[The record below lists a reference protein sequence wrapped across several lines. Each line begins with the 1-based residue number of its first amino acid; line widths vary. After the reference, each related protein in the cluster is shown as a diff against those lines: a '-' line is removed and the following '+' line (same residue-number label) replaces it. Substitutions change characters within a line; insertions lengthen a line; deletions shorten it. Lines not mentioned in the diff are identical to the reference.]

1 MDFVGKNLLPTNLEV
16 EIDLNKTDEDKNEVK
31 IRNTMRL
38 NIKDKEKENGMTL
51 EPKEVHRRSFS
62 KKYISLV
69 QYKLNNAQNDKKDE
83 KR

>member
-1 MDFVGKNLLPTNLEV
+1 
-16 EIDLNKTDEDKNEVK
+16 
-31 IRNTMRL
+31 MRL

-83 KR
+83 KKVTKHLLIDYFNNKIYEKDVESMWKILND